1 MKKIS
6 TTVSTASE
14 VDEIFIV
21 SDEVAERFSNMI
33 DEIEENEYGV
43 DDSGEEMLEAYLFLT
58 ENAISSKVE
67 GARTLGDGALYF
79 NDIDISP
86 L

>member
-1 MKKIS
+1 MKKIEV
-6 TTVSTASE
+6 TVSTASE

-33 DEIEENEYGV
+33 DEIDEDSYDEE
-43 DDSGEEMLEAYLFLT
+43 EEMLEAYLFLT
-58 ENAISSKVE
+58 ENSISSKVE
-67 GARTLGDGALYF
+67 GARPLGDGALYF
-79 NDIDISP
+79 NEIDISP

>member
-33 DEIEENEYGV
+33 DEIEE
-43 DDSGEEMLEAYLFLT
+43 DSYDEEEEMLEAYLFLS
-58 ENAISSKVE
+58 ENSISSKVE